1 MNKPIFIFIGL
12 FVSTL
17 LAKAQSLEEL
27 IDKAKAHNPQSL
39 QLALIDEL
47 SDLKIKQISGSNL
60 PQSSIGGQATWQ
72 SAVTSIDISLPGV
85 NIQPPPKDQYKV
97 TLDVQQNIWDGGL
110 SASQKSMEMANREV
124 NSKKVVTDLFQIEEQ
139 ISNIYFGLLFAD
151 RQRSNAALILNELN
165 SKIVQVKAAIENG
178 VAIKSSL
185 LILEA
190 KKIELAQSISEIEKK
205 KSTALKTLSI
215 LTGENIDENISLE
228 IPEFMELE
236 AMGNQ
241 RPELALMTAQQGA
254 IQASEKLVK
263 AKNAPKLGLF
273 ATGGYGRPGLNFL
286 ARDFSPYMIGGLSLK
301 IPLSHLYNGG
311 QANDIQQIK
320 VNQLK
325 VETQKR
331 GFLMASEVKF
341 ANQMA
346 EKERLESLLKSDAQ
360 LIAIRGQIRITAD
373 AQLTN
378 GVITSNEYLTELNN
392 EDMAKQALILHEV
405 QLLQAKQN
413 LKLILGQ

>member
-1 MNKPIFIFIGL
+1 MNKRVFIFIGL
-12 FVSTL
+12 LMSTIM
-17 LAKAQSLEEL
+17 AKSQSLEDL
-27 IDKAKAHNPQSL
+27 ISKAKANNPQSL
-39 QLALIDEL
+39 QLDLIDEL
-47 SDLKIKQISGSNL
+47 SDLKIKQISGANL

-85 NIQPPPKDQYKV
+85 SILPPPKDQYKV

-110 SASQKSMEMANREV
+110 SSSQKAMEMASREV
-124 NSKKVVTDLFQIEEQ
+124 ESKKVESDLFQIEEQ
-139 ISNIYFGLLFAD
+139 ISNIYFGVLFAD
-151 RQRSNAALILNELN
+151 RQKQNAELILNELN
-165 SKIVQVKAAIENG
+165 RKIVQVKAAIDNG

-185 LILEA
+185 LNLEA
-190 KKIELAQSISEIEKK
+190 KKIELAQSILEINKK
-205 KSTALKTLSI
+205 KSSAFKALAI
-215 LTGENIDENISLE
+215 LTGLSFDENSSFE
-228 IPEFMELE
+228 IPEFMALE
-236 AMGNQ
+236 AMSNQ
-241 RPELALMTAQQGA
+241 RPELELLTAQQGA
-254 IQASEKLVK
+254 IQASEKLIK

-301 IPLSHLYNGG
+301 VPLSHLYTGG

-325 VETQKR
+325 VETQKKS
-331 GFLMASEVKF
+331 FLMASEVKF
-341 ANQMA
+341 SNQKA
-346 EKERLESLLKSDAQ
+346 EIERLGSLMESDAQ
-360 LIAIRGQIRITAD
+360 LIAIREQIRITAD

-378 GVITSNEYLTELNN
+378 GVITSSEYLTELNN

>member
-1 MNKPIFIFIGL
+1 MNKFIFIFIGL